1 MRPYLIASA
10 MALALAVGG
19 CRVANSPDSGNA
31 GATAQSNDWPSF
43 VNNFIEATF
52 KANPAF
58 AVGQGRH
65 EYDGQIADLS
75 AAGITSEVDRL
86 KKAIADAQGFTDDK
100 LTPQQRYQRDYLVAV
115 AKGQLFWIDPA
126 GADQPHHNPASYLS
140 ALDPSVYVTVPYAP
154 KEKRL
159 KSYIKFLQNIPRAA
173 AQMRAN
179 IKTPMATS
187 FVDYAKSAFGGF
199 VDY

>member
-1 MRPYLIASA
+1 M
-10 MALALAVGG
+10 
-19 CRVANSPDSGNA
+19 
-31 GATAQSNDWPSF
+31 
-43 VNNFIEATF
+43 
-52 KANPAF
+52 
-58 AVGQGRH
+58 
-65 EYDGQIADLS
+65 
-75 AAGITSEVDRL
+75 
-86 KKAIADAQGFTDDK
+86 
-100 LTPQQRYQRDYLVAV
+100 
-115 AKGQLFWIDPA
+115 FWIDPA

-179 IKTPMATS
+179 IQTPMATS

-199 VDY
+199 VEYYPGDGMAAWKGVGTLRTSRR